1 MAAQYADIEAHDAIV
16 LAVSADDLS
25 GAQEA
30 AQSWGPP
37 FPILYN
43 PDKTVIDTYGVRA
56 GNIATPATFVI
67 DKSGTIRWR
76 YIGGNKTDRPS
87 PTTVIAQLQAL
98 PR

>member
-30 AQSWGPP
+30 AMNWGPP

-56 GNIATPATFVI
+56 GNIATPSTFII
-67 DKSGTIRWR
+67 DKNGTIRWR
-76 YIGGNKTDRPS
+76 YIGGNKNDRPS
-87 PTTVIAQLQAL
+87 PAAVIAQIQAL
-98 PR
+98 AR

>member
-1 MAAQYADIEAHDAIV
+1 MAAQYADIEAHDAVV

-25 GAQEA
+25 GAQGA

-67 DKSGTIRWR
+67 DKNGTIRWR

-87 PTTVIAQLQAL
+87 PAAVIAQIQAL
-98 PR
+98 AR

>member
-1 MAAQYADIEAHDAIV
+1 M

-43 PDKTVIDTYGVRA
+43 PDKTVIDTYDVRA
-56 GNIATPATFVI
+56 GNIAKPATFVI
-67 DKSGTIRWR
+67 DKSGTIRWK
-76 YIGGNKTDRPS
+76 YIGANKSDITS
-87 PTTVIAQLQAL
+87 PAAVIAQLQAL
-98 PR
+98 AR

>member
-1 MAAQYADIEAHDAIV
+1 MATQYADIEAHDAIV

-25 GAQEA
+25 GAQGA

-56 GNIATPATFVI
+56 GNIATPSTFVI

-76 YIGGNKTDRPS
+76 YIGGGKTDRPS
-87 PTTVIAQLQAL
+87 PAAVIAQLQAL
-98 PR
+98 AR

>member
-1 MAAQYADIEAHDAIV
+1 MAAQYADIEAHDAVV

-25 GAQEA
+25 GAQGA

-56 GNIATPATFVI
+56 GNIANPSTFLI

-76 YIGGNKTDRPS
+76 YIGGGKTDRP
-87 PTTVIAQLQAL
+87 PAAAVIAQLQAIA
-98 PR
+98 R

>member
-25 GAQEA
+25 GAREA

-67 DKSGTIRWR
+67 DKNGTIRWR
-76 YIGGNKTDRPS
+76 YIGGGKTDRPS
-87 PTTVIAQLQAL
+87 PAAVIAQLQAL
-98 PR
+98 DR